1 MLSTTQIHE
10 LSRPEG
16 GEAAVSW
23 MSDETAD
30 FILKFAPI
38 ITAGASL
45 LYIAGALTINL
56 LLK

>member
-1 MLSTTQIHE
+1 
-10 LSRPEG
+10 
-16 GEAAVSW
+16 

-30 FILKFAPI
+30 FILKFAQI